1 MRKAEE
7 HRMGSVTRMEP
18 RRERNTA
25 SSDDVEERV
34 PRPPSP
40 EPSGPVPLPRRTVD
54 PRDRVAIIVD
64 VESGALGHS
73 VTVPGVPEQ
82 TGVLRRQLAALAL
95 LPEAQTDVLQ
105 GLVSELFTNA
115 VRHTRSGLP
124 GGKVAVTLH
133 RLRGRVQVRVTDQGA
148 RGDGGTPHVRERDL
162 DREGGFGLRLVAM
175 QADRWGTLSEGGR
188 TTVWF
193 ELDRG

>member
-18 RRERNTA
+18 RQEQNTA
-25 SSDDVEERV
+25 SSDDVEELV

-40 EPSGPVPLPRRTVD
+40 EPPGPVPPSRRTPAPCGRAAIVLD
-54 PRDRVAIIVD
+54 VA
-64 VESGALGHS
+64 SGGLEHS
-73 VTVPGVPEQ
+73 LTVPGVPER
-82 TGVLRRQLAALAL
+82 TGEVRRRLAELAL
-95 LPEAQTDVLQ
+95 LPGERTDVLQ

-124 GGKVAVTLH
+124 GGTVVVALY
-133 RLRGRVQVRVTDQGA
+133 RLRGCVRVRVTDQGA
-148 RGDGGTPHVRERDL
+148 RDGSGKPRVREQDL
-162 DREGGFGLRLVAM
+162 EREGGFGLRLVAL
-175 QADRWGTLSEGGR
+175 QADRWGAVCEDGR

>member
-1 MRKAEE
+1 
-7 HRMGSVTRMEP
+7 MGSVTRMEP

-25 SSDDVEERV
+25 SNDDIEEVV
-34 PRPPSP
+34 PRPPCP
-40 EPSGPVPLPRRTVD
+40 TPSGRVPLQRRTVD
-54 PRDRVAIIVD
+54 PRDRVAILVE
-64 VESGALGHS
+64 VESGELGHS
-73 VTVPGVPEQ
+73 ITVPGVAEQ
-82 TGVLRRQLAALAL
+82 TGVLRRQLSALAL

-105 GLVSELFTNA
+105 GLVTELFTNA

-124 GGKVAVTLH
+124 GGRVAVTLH
-133 RLRGRVQVRVTDQGA
+133 RLRGRVQVRVTDQGP
-148 RGDGGTPHVRERDL
+148 RGGGVRTPHVREQDL